1 MSTGWPQGDQDLRGR
16 YARSD
21 DPWPPDAGSFG
32 EPGHDAAEPGSDG
45 VGLEDEWVAGQPYT
59 APWEDEQQRG
69 HVAARPGGRG
79 QDGPAGS
86 RRPRDDVQQAPG
98 WQAEPSPATGS
109 DDEDDEDYQWIR
121 YLGGGRGTAQG
132 DVPAPR
138 SAKPDRAGRREAAT
152 GTRQRWAGRR
162 KQHPPSAG
170 THPAQAPAGRADRG
184 YDQRGHVTPAGP
196 GQAADDTDPG
206 TARGYVSPSP
216 VETDHADPGSL
227 SGYVAPAR
235 PGSIGH
241 GRRSRAAE
249 SPKQSQRQEQEQ
261 EQARRA
267 HEAQQRAE
275 AEQERLELE
284 ARQKAKAEQERLEL
298 DAHRRAQAEQERR
311 EREDRQKAKA
321 EQERLVLEE
330 RKAARAE
337 KAQRERQAR
346 EAKEQEKAEQK
357 RRQRAAREQAKAT
370 TRQQSPARPQA
381 SVLTASP
388 AQEAVSQPV
397 TPQRTRSSRRGR
409 PCQKRKLLW
418 LAISALLVV
427 LAVAVAA
434 TAVLLRSSGGVRHIL
449 VTPNTIGAYAQA
461 PALAQEMKAEQLK
474 SGIVARSSGEA
485 THVVDAVYEDVSGP
499 AAQNGPQIVLFI
511 GGNLSGT
518 SAGSFIS
525 SFIGKLQ
532 GAVTANPG
540 SLSGE
545 AACVP
550 SEDGRLAECAWADN
564 DTFGVIASP
573 TLGAAGLAKELRQ
586 MRPAVERVAK

>member
-261 EQARRA
+261 ARRA
-267 HEAQQRAE
+267 QEAQQRAE
-275 AEQERLELE
+275 
-284 ARQKAKAEQERLEL
+284 
-298 DAHRRAQAEQERR
+298 
-311 EREDRQKAKA
+311 A

>member
-261 EQARRA
+261 ARRA
-267 HEAQQRAE
+267 QEAQQR
-275 AEQERLELE
+275 
-284 ARQKAKAEQERLEL
+284 
-298 DAHRRAQAEQERR
+298 
-311 EREDRQKAKA
+311 AKA

>member
-86 RRPRDDVQQAPG
+86 RRPQDDVQQAPG

-109 DDEDDEDYQWIR
+109 DDEDDEDDEDYQWIR

-261 EQARRA
+261 ARRA
-267 HEAQQRAE
+267 QEAQQRAE
-275 AEQERLELE
+275 
-284 ARQKAKAEQERLEL
+284 
-298 DAHRRAQAEQERR
+298 
-311 EREDRQKAKA
+311 A

-370 TRQQSPARPQA
+370 T
-381 SVLTASP
+381 
-388 AQEAVSQPV
+388 
-397 TPQRTRSSRRGR
+397 
-409 PCQKRKLLW
+409 
-418 LAISALLVV
+418 
-427 LAVAVAA
+427 
-434 TAVLLRSSGGVRHIL
+434 
-449 VTPNTIGAYAQA
+449 
-461 PALAQEMKAEQLK
+461 
-474 SGIVARSSGEA
+474 
-485 THVVDAVYEDVSGP
+485 
-499 AAQNGPQIVLFI
+499 
-511 GGNLSGT
+511 
-518 SAGSFIS
+518 
-525 SFIGKLQ
+525 
-532 GAVTANPG
+532 
-540 SLSGE
+540 
-545 AACVP
+545 
-550 SEDGRLAECAWADN
+550 
-564 DTFGVIASP
+564 
-573 TLGAAGLAKELRQ
+573 
-586 MRPAVERVAK
+586 

>member
-1 MSTGWPQGDQDLRGR
+1 
-16 YARSD
+16 
-21 DPWPPDAGSFG
+21 
-32 EPGHDAAEPGSDG
+32 
-45 VGLEDEWVAGQPYT
+45 
-59 APWEDEQQRG
+59 
-69 HVAARPGGRG
+69 
-79 QDGPAGS
+79 
-86 RRPRDDVQQAPG
+86 
-98 WQAEPSPATGS
+98 
-109 DDEDDEDYQWIR
+109 
-121 YLGGGRGTAQG
+121 
-132 DVPAPR
+132 
-138 SAKPDRAGRREAAT
+138 
-152 GTRQRWAGRR
+152 
-162 KQHPPSAG
+162 
-170 THPAQAPAGRADRG
+170 
-184 YDQRGHVTPAGP
+184 
-196 GQAADDTDPG
+196 
-206 TARGYVSPSP
+206 
-216 VETDHADPGSL
+216 
-227 SGYVAPAR
+227 
-235 PGSIGH
+235 
-241 GRRSRAAE
+241 
-249 SPKQSQRQEQEQ
+249 
-261 EQARRA
+261 
-267 HEAQQRAE
+267 
-275 AEQERLELE
+275 
-284 ARQKAKAEQERLEL
+284 
-298 DAHRRAQAEQERR
+298 
-311 EREDRQKAKA
+311 
-321 EQERLVLEE
+321 VLEE

>member
-249 SPKQSQRQEQEQ
+249 SPKQSQRQEQ
-261 EQARRA
+261 ARRA
-267 HEAQQRAE
+267 QEAQQRAE
-275 AEQERLELE
+275 
-284 ARQKAKAEQERLEL
+284 
-298 DAHRRAQAEQERR
+298 
-311 EREDRQKAKA
+311 A

>member
-162 KQHPPSAG
+162 KQYPPSAG

-249 SPKQSQRQEQEQ
+249 SPKQSQRQEQ
-261 EQARRA
+261 ARRA
-267 HEAQQRAE
+267 QEAQQRAE
-275 AEQERLELE
+275 
-284 ARQKAKAEQERLEL
+284 
-298 DAHRRAQAEQERR
+298 
-311 EREDRQKAKA
+311 A

-461 PALAQEMKAEQLK
+461 PALAHEMKAEQLK